1 MAEITV
7 AESAGFCFGVDR
19 AVKLCYQALEQHPH
33 VATLGPIIHNQNVVD
48 DLTRRGARIVDSIAD
63 LQPDECVVIR
73 SHGVSAAVYDQLEQA
88 GNPYVDATC
97 PFVAKIHRIV
107 ENTPEPAILF

>member
-33 VATLGPIIHNQNVVD
+33 VATLGP
-48 DLTRRGARIVDSIAD
+48 LST
-63 LQPDECVVIR
+63 IR
-73 SHGVSAAVYDQLEQA
+73 TWWTISPAAEHALWTVSQISSRTNAW
-88 GNPYVDATC
+88 
-97 PFVAKIHRIV
+97 
-107 ENTPEPAILF
+107 